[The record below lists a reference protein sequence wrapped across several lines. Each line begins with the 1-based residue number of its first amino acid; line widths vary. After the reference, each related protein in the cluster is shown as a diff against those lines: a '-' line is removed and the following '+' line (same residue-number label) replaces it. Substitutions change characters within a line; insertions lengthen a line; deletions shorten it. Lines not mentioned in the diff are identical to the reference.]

1 MKVLHILDSLKR
13 GGAETLEL
21 DICRNARTN
30 NLDLTLALT
39 GEGVLLEDFRNSGI
53 DIVELKRR
61 LPIDLNVVVRLRRI
75 IKSRKIQ
82 VIHANQAVEGVHAY
96 LAAFGTDAK
105 FVLSFHGFVPDKKNR
120 QILKFLIPR
129 AAKNIAVSRELLS
142 WLAAEG
148 FDISRN
154 FTVLYNGVDER
165 RLQPANE
172 NLRRDLK
179 IANDAFLIGMI
190 GNFYVQPRKDQLTLC
205 RALPDF
211 FKKFPEAH
219 CLFVG
224 GFETGAETKFAE
236 AVKFC
241 KQNNILDK
249 THFLGSRTDVPD
261 ILAALDVF
269 ALSTLHEGLPISVIE
284 AMLARVPCILSD
296 IAPNLEISKNGEFA
310 EIFQTQNFNDLSEKL
325 SWLAADEKRR
335 IELSHRA
342 YNCAKKEF
350 SIETHIA
357 NLKRIYESLD

>member
-21 DICRNARTN
+21 DICRNARAN

-39 GEGVLLEDFRNSGI
+39 GAGELSDDFRNSGV
-53 DIVELKRR
+53 DFVELKRSF
-61 LPIDLNVVVRLRRI
+61 PIDLNVIVRLRRI
-75 IKSRKIQ
+75 IKSRNIQ
-82 VIHANQAVEGVHAY
+82 IVHANQAVEGIHGYFAA
-96 LAAFGTDAK
+96 LATNAK
-105 FVLSFHGFVPDKKNR
+105 LVMSFHGFVPDKKNR

-129 AAKNIAVSRELLS
+129 TAKNIAVSCELLN
-142 WLAAEG
+142 WLASAG
-148 FDISRN
+148 FDISQN

-179 IANDAFLIGMI
+179 IPNDAFLIGMI

-205 RALPDF
+205 RALPEF
-211 FKKFPEAH
+211 LKKFPNAH

-224 GFETGAETKFAE
+224 GFENGAEAKFAE

-249 THFLGSRTDVPD
+249 THFLGVRRDVPD

-269 ALSTLHEGLPISVIE
+269 VLSTLHEGLPIAVIE
-284 AMLARVPCILSD
+284 AMLARVPCVLSD
-296 IAPNLEISKNGEFA
+296 IAPNLEISKKGEFA
-310 EIFQTQNFNDLSEKL
+310 EIFQTQNFNDLNEKL
-325 SWLAADEKRR
+325 SSLAENKKLRSD
-335 IELSHRA
+335 LSLNA
-342 YNCAKKEF
+342 YKYAKKEF

-357 NLKRIYESLD
+357 HLKLLYQSLI

>member
-21 DICRNARTN
+21 DICRNALAN

-39 GEGVLLEDFRNSGI
+39 GEGELSEDFRNSGI
-53 DIVELKRR
+53 EIIELKRR
-61 LPIDLNVVVRLRRI
+61 LPIDLKIVVRLRRI

-82 VIHANQAVEGVHAY
+82 IVHANQAVEGIHAY
-96 LAAFGTDAK
+96 LAAFGTEAK
-105 FVLSFHGFVPDKKNR
+105 LVLSFHGFVPDKKNR

-129 AAKNIAVSRELLS
+129 TAKNIAVSRELLS

-148 FDISRN
+148 FDISQN

-165 RLQPANE
+165 RLQPSNQ

-179 IANDAFLIGMI
+179 VPNDALLIGMI
-190 GNFYVQPRKDQLTLC
+190 GNFYAQPRKDQMTLC

-211 FKKFPEAH
+211 FKTIPNAH

-224 GFETGAETKFAE
+224 GFETEAETKFAE

-249 THFLGSRTDVPD
+249 THFLGARRDVPD

-269 ALSTLHEGLPISVIE
+269 VLSTLHEGLPIAVIE
-284 AMLARVPCILSD
+284 AMLARVPCVLSD
-296 IAPNLEISKNGEFA
+296 ISPNLEISKNGEFA
-310 EIFQTQNFNDLSEKL
+310 EIFQTQNFNDLSKKL
-325 SWLAADEKRR
+325 SLLAIGEKQR
-335 IELSHRA
+335 IKLSKRA
-342 YNCAKKEF
+342 YDYAKKEF
-350 SIETHIA
+350 SIEMHITD
-357 NLKRIYESLD
+357 LKRLYESIC